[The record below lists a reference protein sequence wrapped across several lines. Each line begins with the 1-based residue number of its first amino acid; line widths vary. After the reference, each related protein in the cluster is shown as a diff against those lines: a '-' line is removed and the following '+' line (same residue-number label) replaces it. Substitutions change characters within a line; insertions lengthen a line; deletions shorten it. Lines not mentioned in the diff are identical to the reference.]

1 MFGHV
6 SGHDVDRHEDRQ
18 TGGTGEEGTAAT
30 CIWMVCTTGL
40 ADGWAVTL
48 IGKLD
53 DQRNHW
59 EGEYPTQALGSGQVA
74 PHERWR
80 AQRARSEALAKR
92 VFLNTQVGHHDLATS
107 RYRTSRY
114 GTLLASWA

>member
-1 MFGHV
+1 M
-6 SGHDVDRHEDRQ
+6 DRHEDRQ
-18 TGGTGEEGTAAT
+18 TCGTGEEGTAAT

-59 EGEYPTQALGSGQVA
+59 ESLTTNATVGKVSIPRK
-74 PHERWR
+74 HW
-80 AQRARSEALAKR
+80 EADR
-92 VFLNTQVGHHDLATS
+92 
-107 RYRTSRY
+107 
-114 GTLLASWA
+114 